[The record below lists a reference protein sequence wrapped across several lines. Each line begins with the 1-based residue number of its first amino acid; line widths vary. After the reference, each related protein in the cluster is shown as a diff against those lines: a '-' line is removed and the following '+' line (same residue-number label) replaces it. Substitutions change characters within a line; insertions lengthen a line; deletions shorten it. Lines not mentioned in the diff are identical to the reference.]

1 MERQAE
7 VQGVEGY
14 TEVHRRVQL
23 NGLELLADRCWELL
37 PCCPVQGQPQ
47 ERLAAVV
54 VCSVFKSS

>member
-14 TEVHRRVQL
+14 TEVHGRVQL
-23 NGLELLADRCWELL
+23 NGSGLSAEQCWELL

-47 ERLAAVV
+47 EHLAAVV
-54 VCSVFKSS
+54 V